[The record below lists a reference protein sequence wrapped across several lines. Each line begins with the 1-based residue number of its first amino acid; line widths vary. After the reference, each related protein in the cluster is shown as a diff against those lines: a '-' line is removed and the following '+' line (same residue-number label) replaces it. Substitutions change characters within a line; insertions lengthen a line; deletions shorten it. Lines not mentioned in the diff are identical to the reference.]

1 MSVASDEIKL
11 ASKATGAK
19 LSIFVHLNEDPKP
32 AFVHIE
38 DNFPVAE
45 LMTRIKAVWAP
56 ALEKYVARDL
66 VVHTKDADNKLHLLD
81 NAELELADALKCD
94 SKGKYRVYVEE
105 IAAGYAMLPG
115 SLIPGL
121 VQVER
126 PPTDGM
132 VPSRRIQFWQSLFAA
147 TLMQDKGDPF
157 HYLPLCSHYGPSNA
171 LEDLKIEGKLSHQL
185 IVRNCYEPLF
195 TRMAHELFKGMKVF
209 VTGTPGVGKSTFRN
223 YVAWSLLQHFQK
235 EKQPLAIAM
244 VKGDVSDI
252 DVMCWDGATFCIE
265 YWNNVAALLRK
276 FENGPY
282 KLGRN
287 AFFLADVSRGM
298 VGVIEQIPT
307 GLAVFTS
314 PNESAW
320 HEPSK
325 QSTAIFLM
333 PLWKKEELLARQSS
347 VPGVDFGER
356 FIKYG
361 GLVRAVWGDDTTL
374 RELNDK
380 LCTPL
385 EPTTIEALKVSDYPK
400 VQHKFVYLI
409 VAENKKGEYNF
420 DQDLKSPNPNP
431 SLEIGTRYIARLIAK
446 SWVQKLVDKTNYQ
459 FFAAAPPSV
468 AGLMFEAVALELL
481 LNYSQTTHFSIS
493 SLYLDPPAALAK
505 LFTGDWRNRTG
516 KFHPKPPTLVEFN
529 NESDVVTAVDT
540 ALAADGAVVLA
551 LPRSTTFAGFDGI
564 YAWKEGTEKIALLLQ
579 VTRTSNHPLG
589 NGGGKVLAAFAAFQL
604 CIGYF
609 VDPTIF
615 EGFSNQVLKD
625 NFKDK
630 HNKKL
635 FLKTP
640 QICLKAV
647 APSSFEGASL
657 PDASDTSLE
666 AAAKKLK
673 H

>member
-1 MSVASDEIKL
+1 
-11 ASKATGAK
+11 
-19 LSIFVHLNEDPKP
+19 
-32 AFVHIE
+32 
-38 DNFPVAE
+38 
-45 LMTRIKAVWAP
+45 
-56 ALEKYVARDL
+56 
-66 VVHTKDADNKLHLLD
+66 
-81 NAELELADALKCD
+81 
-94 SKGKYRVYVEE
+94 
-105 IAAGYAMLPG
+105 
-115 SLIPGL
+115 
-121 VQVER
+121 
-126 PPTDGM
+126 
-132 VPSRRIQFWQSLFAA
+132 
-147 TLMQDKGDPF
+147 MQDKGDPF
-157 HYLPLCSHYGPSNA
+157 HYLPLSLHYGPSNA
-171 LEDLKIEGKLSHQL
+171 LEELKFEGKLSHQL

-195 TRMAHELFKGMKVF
+195 TRMMDELFKGMKVF

-223 YVAWSLLQHFQK
+223 YVAWSLLQHLKK

-252 DVMCWDGATFCIE
+252 DVMCWDGGTFCIE

-276 FENGPY
+276 FANGPY
-282 KLGRN
+282 ELGKN
-287 AFFLADVSRGM
+287 AFFLADVSRGK

-325 QSTAIFLM
+325 QSTVILFM
-333 PLWKKEELLARQSS
+333 PLWKQEELLARRSS

-361 GLVRAVWGDDTTL
+361 GLVRAVWGDDATVN
-374 RELNDK
+374 ELNSK
-380 LCTPL
+380 LSTPL
-385 EPTTIEALKVSDYPK
+385 ETQTIEALKASYFPQ

-409 VAENKKGEYNF
+409 VAENEKGEFQF
-420 DQDLKSPNPNP
+420 DKGTDEKKKPNP

-446 SWVQKLVDKTNYQ
+446 SWVQKLVDKANYQ

-468 AGLMFEAVALELL
+468 AGLVFEAVALELL

-493 SLYLDPPAALAK
+493 SLYLDPPAALANV
-505 LFTGDWRNRTG
+505 FTGDWQNHTG

-529 NESDVVTAVDT
+529 NEGDVLTAVDT

-564 YAWKEGTEKIALLLQ
+564 YAWKEGTQKIALLLQ
-579 VTRTSNHPLG
+579 VTRNRNHPLG
-589 NGGGKVLAAFAAFQL
+589 NGGGKVLAAFSAFQL
-604 CIGYF
+604 CIGYL

-615 EGFSNQVLKD
+615 DTFSNQLLEKD
-625 NFKDK
+625 FKDK
-630 HNKKL
+630 DNRNL

-647 APSSFEGASL
+647 APSSFDSL
-657 PDASDTSLE
+657 SAAETSLE
-666 AAAKKLK
+666 AAAKKFK